1 MVPPLSLNIVSL
13 IENNPITRLSQTY
26 QHKLLT
32 KIKANF
38 TDHQQQMFVAS
49 FYCYLNHDTRN
60 DFVIDLDAIWQWLG
74 FQSKYN
80 TKRLLEKYFTLD
92 KDYKL
97 LLRHTAEQKEDT
109 RGGHNRE
116 IIKLNVETFKKLC
129 LKADTTKADEI
140 HDYYLKLEE
149 ILHEV
154 LQEES
159 DELKLQLEQKNTQLQ
174 EQIITAERDKEILK
188 EKTLIE
194 LFPQNTQCVYYGR
207 IDNLSGKQEPL
218 IKFGNSNNLKQR
230 VKQHRDTYHN
240 FRLINAFKVEN
251 KLQIENAIKNHPLF
265 IARLRTLYLCSKN
278 YIELLSINGL
288 TFPELDNIFRGIIT
302 TIEYSHENYMKM
314 LVQNNALK
322 EELKIQK
329 EANHFNES
337 VLLKT
342 TIERLTL
349 ENSKLIKKYNTLA
362 RRTPAS
368 LATPAAADAPLLK
381 TIPLQ
386 TDQII
391 AAFKKNMRNK
401 QGTYIIDGQEYKKNE
416 GTRQEVWDG
425 IAYQTSG
432 CLLKPNLTLNKYG
445 KLVSKDK
452 SIASMYNNHLDDY
465 NSTR

>member
-1 MVPPLSLNIVSL
+1 MANPLSLNIVDL
-13 IENNPITRLSQTY
+13 IENNPNTRLSKTY

-38 TDHQQQMFVAS
+38 TDHQQQMFVTS
-49 FYCYLNHDTRN
+49 FYCYLKHDPRE
-60 DFVIDLDAIWQWLG
+60 DFVIDLDNVWEWMG
-74 FQSKYN
+74 FKQKVN
-80 TKRLLEKYFTLD
+80 AKTLLEKCFEIE
-92 KDYKL
+92 KDYKKSL
-97 LLRHTAEQKEDT
+97 LLQQKQSIHNK
-109 RGGHNRE
+109 GGHNKE
-116 IIKLNVETFKKLC
+116 IFMLNIDTFKKIC
-129 LKADTTKADEI
+129 LKAGTKKADEI

-149 ILHEV
+149 TLHQV

-159 DELKLQLEQKNTQLQ
+159 DELKLQLQ
-174 EQIITAERDKEILK
+174 EHIISAERDKEILK

-251 KLQIENAIKNHPLF
+251 KLQIENAIKIHPLF
-265 IARLRTLYLCSKN
+265 IERLRTLSLSSKN
-278 YIELLSINGL
+278 YIELLSIHGL
-288 TFPELDNIFRGIIT
+288 TFPELDHIFREIIS
-302 TIEYSHENYMKM
+302 TIEYSHANYMKI
-314 LVQNNALK
+314 LVENNALK
-322 EELKIQK
+322 EQLKTQK
-329 EANHFNES
+329 EANHLNES
-337 VLLKT
+337 ILLKT

-362 RRTPAS
+362 RRSPATLES
-368 LATPAAADAPLLK
+368 TINADPLLK
-381 TIPLQ
+381 TVPLK
-386 TDQII
+386 TGQII
-391 AAFKKNMRNK
+391 PSFKKNMRNK
-401 QGTYIIDGQEYKKNE
+401 QGTYTIDGQEYKKNE

-432 CLLKPNLTLNKYG
+432 CLLKANLTLNKFG
-445 KLVSKDK
+445 KLVSKNK
-452 SIASMYNNHLDDY
+452 SIAGTIKNHLDDY